1 MSFRICFYGGPGV
14 GKSVLAAKVYAEL
27 SRAGVV
33 SVELVREFC
42 KQFAYEGKKL
52 DEYDQVYTFANQ
64 LWAEHRLFKAG
75 IEVIVTDSPVLL
87 QCVYTAIQDKDIA
100 AHISDVALRYEQKYQ
115 ALNFLVQRALP
126 YRRQGRYEDEP
137 KLEELDVRIKAA
149 MDDFSLEY
157 LVVNPEEERE
167 VIIQTAKEAAYSHRE

>member
-14 GKSVLAAKVYAEL
+14 GKSVLAARVYAEL
-27 SRAGVV
+27 SRAGVI

-52 DEYDQVYTFANQ
+52 DEYDQVFTFASQ

-87 QCVYTAIQDKDIA
+87 QCVYTAILDEDIA

-115 ALNFLVQRALP
+115 ALNFLVQRSVP
-126 YRRQGRYEDEP
+126 YRRVGRYQDEP
-137 KLEELDVRIKAA
+137 ELEKLDARIKMA
-149 MDDFSLEY
+149 MDDYGLDY
-157 LVVNPEEERE
+157 LVVNPEERE